1 VTQDDL
7 LYRYRCGNWTAMG
20 RRSCGGGGEA
30 RRAWANATSRC
41 SSYARDTVE
50 LLRAVAEGS
59 AAAGARRLA
68 GGDQPA
74 QRLGPG
80 RTFAAWC
87 HGAHWSRWRSVEIVS
102 T

>member
-59 AAAGARRLA
+59 AAAGARR
-68 GGDQPA
+68 PA
-74 QRLGPG
+74 CATPGPG
-80 RTFAAWC
+80 
-87 HGAHWSRWRSVEIVS
+87 AHLRRLVPRRALV
-102 T
+102 